1 MTFAIQPGLVDE
13 FGDMF
18 EIDYREA
25 ASLPIAVPHFFVNG
39 HRKTTVSGV
48 ATDELYATLSAAIEA
63 AHSPAM

>member
-1 MTFAIQPGLVDE
+1 
-13 FGDMF
+13 MF
-18 EIDYREA
+18 EIDYRDA
-25 ASLPIAVPHFFVNG
+25 ASLPIAVPHFFVHG